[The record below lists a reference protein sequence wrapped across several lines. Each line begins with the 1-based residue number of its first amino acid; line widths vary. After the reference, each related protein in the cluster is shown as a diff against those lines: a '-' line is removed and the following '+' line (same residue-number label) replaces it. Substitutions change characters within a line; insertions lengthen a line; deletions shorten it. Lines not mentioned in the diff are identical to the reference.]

1 MADQKTY
8 NAPGLDVNQLAQSM
22 AEYFASQDFETQ
34 VLPGPSGTA
43 AVQIRKADTL
53 RRFMGA
59 TSALMVT
66 LTPAN
71 DLLTVQTAATK
82 WADKAITA
90 VAGVLVFWPLLIP
103 AAYGAF
109 EQTKLPDK
117 VFAYVQQ
124 YLGGTPP
131 APTPGVRPV
140 VMGAS
145 PAAPAAAQVPCPN
158 CKKPIKA
165 GAKFCE
171 HCGASLELK
180 CGKCGANLNPG
191 AKFCESCGASVK

>member
-1 MADQKTY
+1 M
-8 NAPGLDVNQLAQSM
+8 NQLAQSM
-22 AEYFASQDFETQ
+22 AEYFASQDYETQ
-34 VLPGPSGTA
+34 VLPGQSGAA

-82 WADKAITA
+82 WADKALGA
-90 VAGVLVFWPLLIP
+90 AAGVLVFWPLLIP

-117 VFAYVQQ
+117 ILSYIQQ
-124 YLGGTPP
+124 YLGGAAP

-140 VMGAS
+140 VSGAA
-145 PAAPAAAQVPCPN
+145 PAVPAAAQVACPS
-158 CKKPIKA
+158 CKKPVKA

-171 HCGASLELK
+171 HCGATLEKK
-180 CGKCGANLNPG
+180 CKCGAMLNPG
-191 AKFCESCGASVK
+191 AKFCENCGEPVK